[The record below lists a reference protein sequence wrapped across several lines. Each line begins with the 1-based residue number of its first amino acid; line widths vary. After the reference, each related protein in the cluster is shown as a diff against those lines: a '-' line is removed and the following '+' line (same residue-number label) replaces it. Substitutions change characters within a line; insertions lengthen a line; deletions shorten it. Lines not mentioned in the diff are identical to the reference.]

1 MFTMENYYP
10 NTNKFSLTLLLLI
23 LVSSVSFGSMNY
35 TGLAKGNSPVLIITP
50 TVKGIQAS
58 VSPASAPS
66 SAPSPGTY
74 TGTQLVT
81 LSTTSSGASIR
92 YTTDGTDPSSTVGTL
107 YGGPISISANTILK
121 SIAYGSG
128 YTDSQVVQQ
137 TFTINC
143 ETPVLSPATGTYTVG
158 QHVTMSSPTAG
169 ATIYYTTDGTQPTAA
184 STPYSSRLTL
194 NMNTTLKVVAI
205 QNGLGD
211 SQITT
216 ETYIILNPVVA
227 PTFTPPAG
235 TYNAVQNVTIASTTP
250 GATIYYTT
258 DGTTPSASGT
268 MYNGPVTI
276 GTSLVLRAIAVKGG
290 MTNSPVSTAAYTI
303 QILKTANPIFTPTPG
318 NFTTPLMISINSPT
332 NGSII
337 KYTTDGST
345 PSQTN
350 GTVYTTPVG
359 IIATTSFKAIAM
371 TNGYTDSDI
380 ISAAYTI
387 TLGDADTDGDGV
399 SDKEDDYP
407 LDPTRSSNNLF
418 PATGFG
424 SLAFEDNWPLKA
436 DYDMNDMVIDYQF
449 NQVTNSRNEVVEIKA
464 RFVLRAIGT
473 NLHNGF
479 GIEFPIAPS
488 QVRFCEIK
496 RINGTPGPFGNL
508 ITINPNGL
516 ENSNNPNAVAVLFD
530 DGFKLFPQNSLQT
543 VVNTSPDITW
553 AKPDTL
559 IMTLTLNQPINME
572 VFAKSRVYNPFIF
585 KDKTRAS
592 EIHLPDFPPTSLANL
607 NLFNTGED
615 RSDPATG
622 KYYKTLN
629 NLPWAINIYEGYD
642 YPIEKTSIIDAFLH
656 FTEWVQSNGVLFPD
670 WYKLKDGYRKSNAIY
685 THP

>member
-10 NTNKFSLTLLLLI
+10 NKNKFSLTLLLLI
-23 LVSSVSFGSMNY
+23 LVSSVSFGGMNY
-35 TGLAKGNSPVLIITP
+35 TGLAKGNSPVLIINP
-50 TVKGIQAS
+50 TVNAIQTS
-58 VSPASAPS
+58 VSPASAPT
-66 SAPSPGTY
+66 SAPSSGTY

-81 LSTTSSGASIR
+81 LTTTSSGASIR
-92 YTTDGTDPSSTVGTL
+92 YTTDGTDPSSTVGKF
-107 YGGPISISANTILK
+107 YGGPISISVNTTLR

-137 TFTINC
+137 TFIINC

-216 ETYIILNPVVA
+216 ETYTILNPVEA

-235 TYNAVQNVTIASTTP
+235 TYNAAQNVTIASTTP

-268 MYNGPVTI
+268 IYNGPVTI

-290 MTNSPVSTAAYTI
+290 MANSPVSIAAYTI
-303 QILKTANPIFTPTPG
+303 QILKTANPVFTPNPG
-318 NFTTPLMISINSPT
+318 NFTTPLMISINSTT

-350 GTVYTTPVG
+350 GTLYSTPVG

-380 ISAAYTI
+380 INAAYTI
-387 TLGDADTDGDGV
+387 TLGDGDTDGDSV
-399 SDKEDDYP
+399 SDKEDDFP
-407 LDPTRSSNNLF
+407 LDPTRASNNFF

-424 SLAFEDNWPLKA
+424 SLAFEDNWPSKA

-496 RINGTPGPFGNL
+496 RVNGTPVPFGNL
-508 ITINPNGL
+508 ITFNPNGL
-516 ENSNNPNAVAVLFD
+516 ENSNNPNAVAILFD
-530 DGFKLFPQNSLQT
+530 DGFKLFPQSSQQT
-543 VVNTSPDITW
+543 FVNTSPDITW

-585 KDKTRAS
+585 KDKTRAT

-642 YPIEKTSIIDAFLH
+642 YPVEKTSIIDAFLH

-670 WYKLKDGYRKSNAIY
+670 WYKLKDGYRKSNAVY